1 MSKRKKITNG
11 EEMMDALVEDIF
23 RYEELAELEAEAI
36 RHNVTGVANS
46 VRYEELEVEVEV
58 KQPPMPQTNMT
69 AQLLRD
75 DDQDDD
81 NKENDEENVGRFK
94 IFTDEETDQ
103 FLDINK
109 NKNTGSKTNSDVK
122 IVRDFFVSV
131 GEMRDPTEILPKELD
146 SLLARFFL
154 GVRKRDLTE
163 YEPDSLH
170 GIHNSLDR
178 YFRDMKLTISIKK
191 DPEFAHSRRVLE
203 TKKKSLKSMG
213 KGNKPNK
220 ADSLTG
226 DEVAILRGKGIIGT
240 RISGEKVG
248 DYRPVQPKVF
258 EEPKAGE
265 KCPIHINKEYSRH
278 RPTVDHDSRFS
289 LRPLVDPKTNVW
301 FSKQCVGRDKLGR
314 IMKNMAE
321 KGKLQGRKV
330 NHSGRKTFATALLQ
344 SGKPVTEVAQLGGW
358 KNIGSLNH
366 YSVPSV
372 KQQEEAS
379 HTISSV
385 MIPESPENMYH
396 DSSDIADGQIGE
408 IVHQPCSIVPIVESG
423 SSVAQMTNLSSNQ
436 MQSHS
441 ESEKQDNPLS
451 LFFGAVISG
460 GTININIVSSSN
472 KKRKTCT
479 STVSSEIVSSQE

>member
-1 MSKRKKITNG
+1 
-11 EEMMDALVEDIF
+11 MMDALVEDIF
-23 RYEELAELEAEAI
+23 RYEELAELEAQAI

-58 KQPPMPQTNMT
+58 EQPTMPQTHMT
-69 AQLLRD
+69 AQLVRD

-81 NKENDEENVGRFK
+81 NKENDEESVGRFK
-94 IFTDEETDQ
+94 IYTDEETDQ

-109 NKNTGSKTNSDVK
+109 NKNTGSKTKSDVK

-146 SLLARFFL
+146 SLLARFIL

-170 GIHNSLDR
+170 GIPNSLNR
-178 YFRDMKLTISIKK
+178 YFRDMKLTIR
-191 DPEFAHSRRVLE
+191 SRVC
-203 TKKKSLKSMG
+203 SLKTSTGDKKEIPESMG

-226 DEVAILRGKGIIGT
+226 DEIAILRGKGIIGT
-240 RISGEKVG
+240 QNPEALLNAIWLNNGSYFGLRRRQDHVKMLWGDVLLKKTSNGKEYLEFNERSTKTRSGGKVE

-265 KCPIHINKEYSRH
+265 KCPIYIYKEYSRH
-278 RPTVDHDSRFS
+278 RPTVDYDSRFY

-301 FSKQCVGRDKLGR
+301 FSKQCVGRDKLSR

-344 SGKPVTEVAQLGGW
+344 SGKPVTEVAQLGG
-358 KNIGSLNH
+358 
-366 YSVPSV
+366 
-372 KQQEEAS
+372 
-379 HTISSV
+379 
-385 MIPESPENMYH
+385 
-396 DSSDIADGQIGE
+396 
-408 IVHQPCSIVPIVESG
+408 
-423 SSVAQMTNLSSNQ
+423 
-436 MQSHS
+436 
-441 ESEKQDNPLS
+441 
-451 LFFGAVISG
+451 
-460 GTININIVSSSN
+460 
-472 KKRKTCT
+472 
-479 STVSSEIVSSQE
+479 